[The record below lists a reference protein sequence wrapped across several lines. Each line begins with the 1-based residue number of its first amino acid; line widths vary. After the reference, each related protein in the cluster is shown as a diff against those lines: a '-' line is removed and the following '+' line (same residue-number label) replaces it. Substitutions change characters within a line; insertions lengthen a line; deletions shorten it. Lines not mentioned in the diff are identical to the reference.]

1 MDLPVDKIEST
12 RASGPTAEG
21 KRTRTYREALREALA
36 QAMERDSRVFVAGQ
50 GVDDPGAV
58 FGTTKGLAERFGRQR
73 VFDTPI
79 AENGITGIMIGA
91 ALAGMRPVLV
101 HMRMDFLPMSM
112 DQIVN
117 HAAKWRF
124 MFGGRVN
131 VPLTIRC
138 IIGRGWGAAA
148 QHSQSLQALFVHIP
162 GLKVVMPSTP
172 YDAKGLLLA
181 SIADENPVIFV
192 EHRWLF
198 DQSGYVP
205 EEEYVIPIGKGVI
218 RRKGRDATVVA
229 ISHMAY
235 EACKA
240 AESLE
245 KDGIDIEI
253 IDPRSLSPLDDELI
267 FDSVKKTGRL
277 IIADTGWKNCGVGAE
292 IAARVASDALGYL
305 KAPIRRIAT
314 ADTPTPCSFEL
325 EKEFYPSSEDIIF
338 TVKELLNK
346 SLLSPQPYRR

>member
-1 MDLPVDKIEST
+1 MDLPVDKAESSP
-12 RASGPTAEG
+12 ASVQAHDG
-21 KRTRTYREALREALA
+21 KRVQTYREAVREALI
-36 QAMERDSRVFVAGQ
+36 QAMERNSRVFVAGQ

-58 FGTTKGLAERFGRQR
+58 FGTTRGLVERFGRRR

-91 ALAGMRPVLV
+91 ALAGMRPVMV

-124 MFGGRVN
+124 MFGGRVS

-148 QHSQSLQALFVHIP
+148 QHSQSLQALFVHVP

-181 SIADENPVIFV
+181 SIADDNPVIFV

-198 DQSGYVP
+198 DQTGHVP

-218 RRKGRDATVVA
+218 RREGRDVTVVA
-229 ISHMAY
+229 VSHMVC
-235 EACKA
+235 EAHRA
-240 AESLE
+240 AESLGKE
-245 KDGIDIEI
+245 GIDIEI
-253 IDPRSLSPLDDELI
+253 VDPRSLSPLDDELI
-267 FDSVKKTGRL
+267 FESVRKTGRL
-277 IIADTGWKNCGVGAE
+277 VIADTGWKNCGIGAE
-292 IAARVASDALGYL
+292 IAARAAGSVLGYL
-305 KAPIRRIAT
+305 KAPIRRIAA
-314 ADTPTPCSFEL
+314 ADTPTPCSHGL
-325 EKEFYPSSEDIIF
+325 EKEFYPGSEDIISA
-338 TVKELLNK
+338 VKELLD
-346 SLLSPQPYRR
+346 

>member
-1 MDLPVDKIEST
+1 MDLPVDKIVIGL
-12 RASGPTAEG
+12 ASEQAAAG
-21 KRTRTYREALREALA
+21 KRTQTYREAIREALA
-36 QAMERDSRVFVAGQ
+36 QAMESDGRVFVAGQ

-58 FGTTKGLAERFGRQR
+58 FGTTKGLIERFGKER

-79 AENGITGIMIGA
+79 AENGITGIMMGA
-91 ALAGMRPVLV
+91 ALAGMRPVMV

-112 DQIVN
+112 DQLVN
-117 HAAKWRF
+117 HAAKWRY
-124 MFGGRVN
+124 MFGGSIH

-138 IIGRGWGAAA
+138 VVGRGWGAAA
-148 QHSQSLQALFVHIP
+148 QHTQSLQALFVHVP

-181 SIADENPVIFV
+181 SIADEDPVIFI

-198 DQSGYVP
+198 DQVGHVP
-205 EEEYVIPIGKGVI
+205 EEKYLVPIGKGII
-218 RRKGRDATVVA
+218 RREGKDATVVG
-229 ISHMAY
+229 ISHMVF

-245 KDGIDIEI
+245 KEGIDVEI
-253 IDPRSLSPLDDELI
+253 IDPRSLSPLDEDLI
-267 FDSVKKTGRL
+267 FESVRKTGRL
-277 IIADTGWKNCGVGAE
+277 VIADTGWKNCGVGAE
-292 IAARVASDALGYL
+292 IAARVACGAFGYL

-325 EKEFYPSSEDIIF
+325 EKEFYPTSEDISSA
-338 TVKELLNK
+338 VKKLMN
-346 SLLSPQPYRR
+346 